1 MIDRSRKFAAEVV
14 EQLYSQ
20 PSLRKNLPNGL
31 LTLHYPDFSSDVI
44 SMQVWVKA
52 GSIHEGL
59 HLGSGLSHFLE
70 HMLFKGTSKR
80 EGKAIAREVQ
90 DLGGQIN
97 AYTTYDRTVYYINAP
112 ASAFAQVAEMLA
124 DLIFNSTLPA
134 AELEKERDVILR
146 EIDMGLD
153 DPDRS
158 LHQALFSTAF
168 KEHPYREPVIGHRSL
183 FKKVTRD
190 TLWDY
195 YKTHYVPNNMVVCLA
210 GAIEPSDCDAVIETY
225 FGKAERQCLPLS
237 YIQPEPLQLA
247 ARRND
252 LTGDYNVFRGTVS
265 FAVPKLSHP
274 DSPALDALAN
284 ALGGGESSYL
294 WCRLRNE
301 AKLVQHIDC
310 RNWNPSDR
318 GLFSINYICDLG
330 QEGEVEAAIFEAL
343 RVVIQEGFTAED
355 LEKSQRQAL
364 SAEINARKTMSGQAS
379 KLGIGEVVIGESH
392 YMQRYLSRLYDLKV
406 EELQEVAARYCIRNG
421 SSIVT
426 LGPAKTNEASAASM
440 ELVPVEAPEVIHAD
454 SGAKLILQHDAKLPK
469 IHLRV
474 VFLGG
479 AMYELAGHR
488 GSTNLL
494 AEMLTK
500 DTASDTAA
508 AIATRIEAL
517 GGSFFASAG
526 NNTLNLALEVL
537 PSDLPL
543 ALNIL
548 RNALTQ
554 PIFDATTFETE
565 RSAQIA
571 YALEEADDILSFGF
585 KRLRELFFEDHP
597 FSIGALGRKE
607 DLEALKPDD
616 LRLLFQK
623 IITSANCVLSVCGDF
638 EREALVPELLP
649 LLNGEIG
656 QASFSKDSTP
666 AFERTVSVDKHEVL
680 EREQAVVLMGF
691 PGVGVYDQDFVVS
704 ELLCELLNGLSSRLF
719 EQVRE
724 ERGLA
729 YYVGAARTI
738 GLNTGM
744 FTLYAGTQPGET
756 DAVVAEMEKE
766 ILRISNGEVD
776 ASELV
781 RCRTCLKAARPMG
794 RQTIGARAMHAA
806 VNLSYDMPLDDD
818 ADHAAKLDACTAEVL
833 ANFAK
838 KYLDSSKRVLLVVG
852 PEIPVTKKR

>member
-1 MIDRSRKFAAEVV
+1 MIDHSRNFATQIV
-14 EQLYSQ
+14 EQLYRQ
-20 PSLRKNLPNGL
+20 PSLRKDLANGL
-31 LTLHYPDFSSDVI
+31 TSLHYPDFSSDII

-52 GSIHEGL
+52 GSIHEGK

-70 HMLFKGTSKR
+70 HMLFKGTGQR

-90 DLGGQIN
+90 ELGGQIN

-112 ASAFAQVAEMLA
+112 ATAFAQVAEMLS

-153 DPDRS
+153 DPDRC
-158 LHQALFSTAF
+158 LHQALFNTAF
-168 KEHPYREPVIGHRSL
+168 KKHPYREPVIGHRAL

-210 GAIEPSDCDAVIETY
+210 GAIEPADCDAVIETY
-225 FGKAERQCLPLS
+225 FGKAERQCLPS
-237 YIQPEPLQLA
+237 VYIQPEPMQLA

-252 LTGDYNVFRGTVS
+252 LIGDYNVFRGTVS
-265 FAVPKLSHP
+265 FSVPKLSHP

-294 WCRLRNE
+294 WRRLRNDL
-301 AKLVQHIDC
+301 KLVQYIDC

-318 GLFSINYICDLG
+318 GLFSINYICDPG
-330 QEGEVEAAIFEAL
+330 QENKVETAIFEAL
-343 RVVIQEGFTAED
+343 QSFIEKGFTAED
-355 LEKSQRQAL
+355 IEKSQRQAL

-392 YMQRYLSRLYDLKV
+392 YMKRYLSRLYDLTV
-406 EELQEVAARYCIRNG
+406 EDLQKVAARYFIRNA
-421 SSIVT
+421 STIVT
-426 LGPAKTNEASAASM
+426 LGPVNKTKLSSNSM
-440 ELVPVEAPEVIHAD
+440 ELKAFETPEVID
-454 SGAKLILQHDAKLPK
+454 VESGAQLILQQDAKLPK
-469 IHLRV
+469 VHLLII
-474 VFLGG
+474 FLGG
-479 AMYELAGHR
+479 AMYELEGQR

-500 DTASDTAA
+500 DTASDSAA
-508 AIATRIEAL
+508 EIATRIDAL
-517 GGSFFASAG
+517 GGSFCANVG
-526 NNTLNLALEVL
+526 NNTISLALEVL
-537 PSDLPL
+537 PTDISL

-554 PIFDATTFETE
+554 PAFDPVTFETE

-571 YALEEADDILSFGF
+571 YELEESDDILNFGF
-585 KRLRELFFEDHP
+585 KRLRELFFKDHP
-597 FSIGALGRKE
+597 LAIGTLGKSE
-607 DLEALKPDD
+607 DLKALKPDD
-616 LRLLFQK
+616 LRLLFEK
-623 IITSANCVLSVCGDF
+623 LITASNCIVSVCGDF
-638 EREALVPELLP
+638 ERDSVIAELLP
-649 LLNGEIG
+649 FLNEEIA
-656 QASFSKDSTP
+656 QSSFSKDSTP
-666 AFERTVSVDKHEVL
+666 AFERLGSVKKHEVL

-691 PGVGVYDQDFVVS
+691 PGVGVQDEDFVVS

-719 EQVRE
+719 ERVRE

-744 FTLYAGTQPGET
+744 FSLYAGTQPEET
-756 DAVVAEMEKE
+756 TAVINEMEKE
-766 ILRISNGEVD
+766 ISRIANGEVD
-776 ASELV
+776 ALELE
-781 RCRTCLKAARPMG
+781 RCRTCLKAARIMG

-806 VNLSYDMPLDDD
+806 VNLSYTMPIDD
-818 ADHAAKLDACTAEVL
+818 AADYEAKLNACTADVL
-833 ANFAK
+833 ARFTK
-838 KYLDSSKRVLLVVG
+838 KYLDFKKRVLLVVG
-852 PEIPVTKKR
+852 PELPVTTE

>member
-1 MIDRSRKFAAEVV
+1 MMDHSRKFATEVV

-20 PSLRKNLPNGL
+20 PCLRKTLANGL
-31 LTLHYPDFSSDVI
+31 LSLHYPDFSSDVI

-70 HMLFKGTSKR
+70 HMLFKGTSLR

-90 DLGGQIN
+90 ELGGQIN
-97 AYTTYDRTVYYINAP
+97 AYTTYDRTVYYIDAP
-112 ASAFAQVAEMLA
+112 ASAFDQVAEILA
-124 DLIFNSTLPA
+124 DLIFNSTLPE

-153 DPDRS
+153 DPDRL
-158 LHQALFSTAF
+158 LHQALFCTAF
-168 KEHPYREPVIGHRSL
+168 KQHPYREPVIGHRSL
-183 FKKVTRD
+183 FKKVTRE

-195 YKTHYVPNNMVVCLA
+195 YKTHYVPNNMVICLA
-210 GAIEPSDCDAVIETY
+210 GAIESSECDAVIETY
-225 FGKAERQCLPLS
+225 FGKAERQCLPPS
-237 YIQPEPLQLA
+237 IIQSEPMQLA

-252 LTGDYNVFRGTVS
+252 LVGDYNVFRGTVS
-265 FAVPKLSHP
+265 FSVPRLSHP

-294 WCRLRNE
+294 WRRLRNE

-310 RNWNPSDR
+310 RNWNPSDC

-330 QEGEVEAAIFEAL
+330 QEEKVESAIFEAL
-343 RVVIQEGFTAED
+343 RVVIEEGFTAED

-379 KLGIGEVVIGESH
+379 KLGIGEVVIGESQ

-406 EELQEVAARYCIRNG
+406 DDLQEVAARYCIRDG

-426 LGPAKTNEASAASM
+426 LGPLKTGEASTALM
-440 ELVPVEAPEVIHAD
+440 ESFPKAVPELIQTE
-454 SGAKLILQHDAKLPK
+454 SGAQLILQRDAKLPK
-469 IHLRV
+469 VHLRV
-474 VFLGG
+474 IFLGG
-479 AMYELAGHR
+479 AMYELETQR
-488 GSTNLL
+488 GSTKLL

-517 GGSFFASAG
+517 GGSFYANAG
-526 NNTLNLALEVL
+526 NNTLSLALEVL
-537 PSDLPL
+537 PKDLPL

-554 PIFDATTFETE
+554 PLFDATTFETE

-585 KRLRELFFEDHP
+585 KRLRGLFFEDHP

-607 DLEALKPDD
+607 DLDALKPDD

-623 IITSANCVLSVCGDF
+623 LVTPENCVLSVCGDF
-638 EREALVPELLP
+638 ERETIISELLP
-649 LLNGEIG
+649 LLDKDIG
-656 QASFSKDSTP
+656 QSSFLKDSTP
-666 AFERTVSVDKHEVL
+666 AFERTVSLEKYEVL

-691 PGVGVYDQDFVVS
+691 AGVGVHDEDLVVS

-719 EQVRE
+719 ERVRE

-744 FTLYAGTQPGET
+744 FTLYAGTQPGKT
-756 DAVVAEMEKE
+756 NAVVTEMEKE
-766 ILRISNGEVD
+766 ISRIANGEVD
-776 ASELV
+776 KSELV

-794 RQTIGARAMHAA
+794 RQTIGARAIHAA
-806 VNLSYDMPLDDD
+806 VNLTYDMPIDDD
-818 ADHAAKLDACTAEVL
+818 VDHNEKLDACTAEVL
-833 ANFAK
+833 AKFAK
-838 KYLDSSKRVLLVVG
+838 KYLDLNKRVLLVVG
-852 PEIPVTKKR
+852 PKVPVTNE